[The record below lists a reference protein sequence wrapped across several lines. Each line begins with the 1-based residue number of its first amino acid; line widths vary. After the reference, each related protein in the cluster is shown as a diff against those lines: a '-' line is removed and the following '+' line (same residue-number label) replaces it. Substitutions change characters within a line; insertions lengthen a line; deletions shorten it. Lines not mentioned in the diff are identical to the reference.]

1 MAKSVLLLNMQ
12 TKTITLTLP
21 KPHAG
26 RTMGGQK
33 RILSEM
39 RRFNVLDC
47 GRRFGKTDLCEI
59 VIHEPLLK
67 GLPVG
72 WFAPTYKILDDAW
85 DEIARI
91 YSPIIKRQNKTDKVM
106 EMVTGGTIEFW
117 TMDKEGPGRS
127 RKYKRIVID
136 EAARVKN
143 LMDVFNYDIRP
154 TLIDYSGDAFFPST
168 PKGLND
174 FWRLWEI
181 AGDDPEW
188 ARWQMPTTENPH
200 LELSE
205 IEAMRASM
213 PERVAKQELDAEF
226 LEDGSFFQNVDAC
239 CVIEQPDNPEN
250 HKGHHIVSGL
260 DWGLSDDY
268 SRLLVYCI
276 DCNKAVDWWGA
287 NHMDYSMQRG
297 FVGDRMRTWGNP
309 SLLPER
315 NSIGVPNIE
324 MLMRDGLNIAHGPDG
339 SPGFNTTSVTKSQ
352 LIMSLALGLDKKEP
366 RLPKEYAGEMRAYEV
381 EVTTTN
387 PKFSAPDGQH
397 DDRVM
402 SAALTWW
409 QVTHAYDPTKLIDWA

>member
-1 MAKSVLLLNMQ
+1 MPTQ
-12 TKTITLTLP
+12 TIELTLP

-59 VIHEPLLK
+59 VIHQPILA
-67 GLPVG
+67 GYPVG
-72 WFAPTYKILDDAW
+72 WFAPSYKILDEAW
-85 DEIARI
+85 TEITRLYAPVI
-91 YSPIIKRQNKTDKVM
+91 TGANKTEKRIDFI
-106 EMVTGGTIEFW
+106 TGGILEGW
-117 TMDKEGPGRS
+117 TLDKEGAARG

-143 LMDVFNYDIRP
+143 LVDIFNYDLRA
-154 TLIDYSGDAFFPST
+154 TLIDYAGDALFPST

-174 FWRLWEI
+174 FWRLWEL
-181 AGDDPEW
+181 AGDDPDW
-188 ARWQMPTTENPH
+188 MRWQMPTSENPH
-200 LELSE
+200 IALSE
-205 IEAMRASM
+205 VDTMRATM

-226 LEDGSFFQNVDAC
+226 LEDGSFFQNVEAC
-239 CVIEQPDNPEN
+239 CVIEQPDQPE
-250 HKGHHIVSGL
+250 HHRGHRIVAGL
-260 DWGLSDDY
+260 DWGLSDDF
-268 SRLLVYCI
+268 SRLTVYCVN
-276 DCNKAVDWWGA
+276 CNKTVDWWGA
-287 NHMDYSMQRG
+287 NHMDYSMQRQYVAG
-297 FVGDRMRTWGNP
+297 RMRAWGNP

-324 MLMRDGLNIAHGPDG
+324 MMIQDGLNIAHGPDG
-339 SPGFNTTSVTKSQ
+339 APGFNTTSGTKSQ
-352 LIMSLALGLDKKEP
+352 LIMSLALGMDRKEP

-397 DDRVM
+397 DDRVI
-402 SAALTWW
+402 SGALAWW
-409 QVTHAYDPTKLIDWA
+409 QVVRGYDPSKMIDSV